1 MTILE
6 IPYRTTPE
14 SLHEN
19 HWNHA
24 IPNYT
29 VHPWYGTEHAKH
41 PSQCSVPQLC
51 GTEPRETGP
60 NSSVPQ
66 QDSTDPAR
74 LHPQCSVPRG
84 CGTKRIDSAFQSAC
98 RTTTKRPGAL
108 PMGKKYSGPLRCATR
123 TRGEE
128 GLRGHS
134 KPLDFRWC
142 RVTPVALSEPDSL
155 TSLTARGPSTGKS

>member
-14 SLHEN
+14 SLYED

-24 IPNYT
+24 IPNCT

-51 GTEPRETGP
+51 GTEPQETGP

-66 QDSTDPAR
+66 QDGTEPGKP
-74 LHPQCSVPRG
+74 HPQCFVPRD
-84 CGTKRIDSAFQSAC
+84 CGTKRIDSAFQGC
-98 RTTTKRPGAL
+98 I
-108 PMGKKYSGPLRCATR
+108 
-123 TRGEE
+123 
-128 GLRGHS
+128 HS
-134 KPLDFRWC
+134 N
-142 RVTPVALSEPDSL
+142 TPIVNDAF
-155 TSLTARGPSTGKS
+155 